1 MVSGARLLPRRVR
14 PRLRAAVGLLCLALV
29 AGCGQTASE
38 TSAPPASSSS
48 TAPGEPTRPT
58 ARAGVPVRKI
68 VGLGD
73 SVMGGTACDCEGPI
87 DALATRLEQRPGA
100 ERIARVNLGT
110 DGATTTDV
118 ADIVES
124 EDWQA
129 DVRDADVI
137 VVIVGAGMT
146 YVDLV
151 KPFRGPSGDSDP
163 TPLLADDGDHPN
175 AAGVDAIADALA
187 AKVP

>member
-1 MVSGARLLPRRVR
+1 M
-14 PRLRAAVGLLCLALV
+14 
-29 AGCGQTASE
+29 
-38 TSAPPASSSS
+38 
-48 TAPGEPTRPT
+48 
-58 ARAGVPVRKI
+58 
-68 VGLGD
+68 
-73 SVMGGTACDCEGPI
+73 
-87 DALATRLEQRPGA
+87 
-100 ERIARVNLGT
+100 
-110 DGATTTDV
+110 

-137 VVIVGAGMT
+137 ERSAVGAGMT

-151 KPFRGPSGDSDP
+151 KPFRGPSGDGDP

>member
-1 MVSGARLLPRRVR
+1 
-14 PRLRAAVGLLCLALV
+14 
-29 AGCGQTASE
+29 
-38 TSAPPASSSS
+38 
-48 TAPGEPTRPT
+48 
-58 ARAGVPVRKI
+58 
-68 VGLGD
+68 
-73 SVMGGTACDCEGPI
+73 MGGTACDCEGPI